1 MDPKLDDNEEDLRSS
16 EQVTDVND
24 TAAPAEG
31 VAAEP
36 STATGEPESLLS
48 VVRDVLKTD
57 DPASPAE
64 KDPNAEGDDPEA
76 ALKGEGNQEDDPD
89 YSSVPFNKHPRFQE
103 LLKKSKDYEKKVADL
118 EPAAAQFRNIDG
130 YMRQNSI
137 SAEEAADALDFLAEA
152 KKNPAAALARI
163 KPMIQ
168 QLLVASGEVLP
179 DDLKQRVQGGEMPV
193 DAAREVSRSRAA
205 LAQQEALRSREQE
218 VQQEQRMREHA
229 QQLGEAAQQWAADR
243 NVKDPSFKD
252 KFQFL
257 QSEVALLQRTEPKPQ
272 NAAEVQAQLT
282 RAYANVTQRMRAFAP
297 AQAPRPA
304 LRPVMG
310 GAAPGNQSAQ
320 PTSMQEAVRL
330 AVRGNT

>member
-1 MDPKLDDNEEDLRSS
+1 MDPKLDANEEDLRSS

-24 TAAPAEG
+24 TAAPADG

-57 DPASPAE
+57 DTASPAD
-64 KDPNAEGDDPEA
+64 KAKTADGDNPDA
-76 ALKGEGNQEDDPD
+76 ALKDDGNQEDDPD

-103 LLKKSKDYEKKVADL
+103 LLKKSKDNEKRVADL

-137 SAEEAADALDFLAEA
+137 SAEEAADAMDFLAMA

-179 DDLKQRVQGGEMPV
+179 DDLKQRVQVGEMPA

-205 LAQQEALRSREQE
+205 LAQQETLRAREQE
-218 VQQEQRMREHA
+218 VQEEQRARDHA
-229 QQLGEAAQQWAADR
+229 QQLGTAAQTWAADR

-252 KFQFL
+252 KFPFL

-272 NAAEVQAQLT
+272 NAEEVQAQLN
-282 RAYANVTQRMRAFAP
+282 RAYANVNQRMRAITP
-297 AQAPRPA
+297 AAAPRPA
-304 LRPVMG
+304 IRPVTG
-310 GAAPGNQSAQ
+310 GTAPGNQSAQ
-320 PTSMQEAVRL
+320 PASMQEAVRL
-330 AVRGNT
+330 AMRGNT